1 MELVEDYTLKK
12 KILSDHECIRLE
24 TIEMKHIGKA
34 NIQSGQSILQISEM

>member
-12 KILSDHECIRLE
+12 KILSDQCIRLE